1 MSYYIT
7 YGEFQQHMKDYFFRT
22 GSRMQFPE
30 MADYLYRKGLLSETP
45 PESMPISEMFGDIND
60 DAFNKIIDQL
70 PLELNPQMSINPR
83 VKENEHHPELS

>member
-1 MSYYIT
+1 MAYYIT

-45 PESMPISEMFGDIND
+45 PDPMLTSECSETWTTMRSIRS
-60 DAFNKIIDQL
+60 
-70 PLELNPQMSINPR
+70 SINFLW
-83 VKENEHHPELS
+83 N